1 MFERSDLLKKLIEQL
16 DSSNVHLKIGEKQD
30 GMTMGDEIFH
40 TPSISFCILVLTNL
54 RSFKLKVPE
63 TGHFVAVTLQETV
76 AGLNKA
82 QADLRWY
89 FRLRAVCA
97 EALEFL
103 ERNEMVTVSSEKA
116 VEITDKGKEFLA
128 KSTSDDA
135 SLELFRRGIIRGF
148 ERAKIR
154 GECLL

>member
-1 MFERSDLLKKLIEQL
+1 MFERSELLKKLIEQL
-16 DSSNVHLKIGEKQD
+16 DSSDIHLNVGEKQD
-30 GMTMGDEIFH
+30 GLAMGDEIFH

-63 TGHFVAVTLQETV
+63 TGHFVAVTLQESVT
-76 AGLNKA
+76 GLSKT
-82 QADLRWY
+82 QSDLRWS

-103 ERNEMVTVSSEKA
+103 ERNEMVTISIDKT
-116 VEITDKGKEFLA
+116 VEITNEGKEFLS
-128 KSTSDDA
+128 KSTSDDP

-154 GECLL
+154 GERLV